1 MASKTTK
8 SDDASFREWRAS
20 EQKGDTVSQGLAD
33 AGGFLG
39 RVLVVVAGLGCVYG
53 LWYGEP
59 QVQTACGF
67 TGVIAPLLWIALR
80 K

>member
-1 MASKTTK
+1 MSERTKT
-8 SDDASFREWRAS
+8 DDAAFREWRAN
-20 EQKGDTVSQGLAD
+20 QKSDTVTQGLAD

-39 RVLVVVAGLGCVYG
+39 RVLVVIAAIGCVYG
-53 LWYGEP
+53 LWYGDQ

-67 TGVIAPLLWIALR
+67 TGVIAPLLWLALR